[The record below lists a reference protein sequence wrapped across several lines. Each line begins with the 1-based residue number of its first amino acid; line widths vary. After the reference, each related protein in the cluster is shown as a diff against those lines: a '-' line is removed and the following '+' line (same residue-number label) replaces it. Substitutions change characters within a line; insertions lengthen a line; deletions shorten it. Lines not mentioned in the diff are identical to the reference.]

1 MLELPSGTVIYESNA
16 IAEYLARTT
25 QHSNSLVGSGAFE
38 EASIAQWVLIAAT
51 GNWPHAGKI
60 AYNTFGMAFDLEAYN
75 NAVKG
80 IKDQVKMLNT
90 ALQGKQ
96 WLVGGRI
103 TLADIAQFT
112 SLIVPFSFVLDGG
125 FRKAMPNVSAWFERI
140 SKHEAVIKVCGNIK
154 MCEKMIKPVD
164 TSKLAKVEVK
174 AAIVEQKVTAP
185 KETPKEE
192 VKAAN
197 EDEFD
202 PFADEEEDEE
212 AEKAKMERMKEIA
225 KTAKSHGKVVIGKS
239 IIIYE
244 VKPWGEETDL
254 DALAKKVLE
263 IEMDGLLWKTEYKK
277 EPIAYGVFKLIIGA
291 VVEDLKVSTD
301 EL

>member
-1 MLELPSGTVIYESNA
+1 MADALEVRLVKDMWLGGQQPSAEDREA
-16 IAEYLARTT
+16 I
-25 QHSNSLVGSGAFE
+25 
-38 EASIAQWVLIAAT
+38 EAMPTPPSVSQY
-51 GNWPHAGKI
+51 P
-60 AYNTFGMAFDLEAYN
+60 NTFS
-75 NAVKG
+75 
-80 IKDQVKMLNT
+80 
-90 ALQGKQ
+90 
-96 WLVGGRI
+96 WWCLV
-103 TLADIAQFT
+103 AKFT
-112 SLIVPFSFVLDGG
+112 PTVRSTW
-125 FRKAMPNVSAWFERI
+125 AA
-140 SKHEAVIKVCGNIK
+140 AA
-154 MCEKMIKPVD
+154 
-164 TSKLAKVEVK
+164 AKVEK
-174 AAIVEQKVTAP
+174 PAKGGK

-192 VKAAN
+192 VKVEAAA

-254 DALAKKVLE
+254 DALAKKVLA

-277 EPIAYGVFKLIIGA
+277 EPIAYGVFKLVIVA
-291 VVEDLKVSTD
+291 FVEDLKVSTD